1 MRYFIALFFAIFAVN
16 LSAQTDIQFQAH
28 VPNGTPTSSK
38 FSAYIADSSFNEASY
53 LNSDAIWYVE
63 NIDVTVNNGIVNV
76 LLRGVPDSV
85 FLNNNRGNLF
95 VYSYVNG
102 LTIGRLP
109 FHQIPYAL
117 VSKYTLNSAASATAQ
132 KADTADYAHHAK
144 FADST
149 TVASV
154 ANRSTL
160 SDLAATAISATKAD
174 SSVASHRTVTAQIA
188 NQIKDSIL
196 ESRHFTGGSVKLFAI
211 DGSSNAAVG
220 SYLTKGASGLSWE
233 INPQYRTS
241 HVTVVSAPPSS
252 ITNTVRYFVSRVAFD
267 YDLNTVVTPQNEQ
280 LITICNNSTS
290 NLVKLDRV
298 TWNLDSPVDV
308 NIFAGQSRTLWYNGT
323 NWIVVQ

>member
-1 MRYFIALFFAIFAVN
+1 MRYFIALFLTIFAVN

-28 VPNGTPTSSK
+28 VPTGTPTTSK

-76 LLRGVPDSV
+76 LLKGIPDSV

-102 LTIGRLP
+102 LTVGRLP

-117 VSKYTLNSAASATAQ
+117 VSKYTLNSASSTNANHADSADRAHRSKFSDSAT
-132 KADTADYAHHAK
+132 
-144 FADST
+144 F
-149 TVASV
+149 ASV
-154 ANRSTL
+154 SARSTL
-160 SDLAATAISATKAD
+160 SDLAASAISATKAD
-174 SSVASHRTVTAQIA
+174 SAVSANRAVTAQFA

-196 ESRHFTGGSVKLFAI
+196 ESRHFTNGSVKLAAI
-211 DGSSNAAVG
+211 DGSSSADVG
-220 SYLTKGASGLSWE
+220 SYLTKGSSGISWE
-233 INPQYRTS
+233 VNPHYRTS
-241 HVTVVSAPPSS
+241 HVTRVSTPPAS
-252 ITNTVRYFVSRVAFD
+252 IANTVRYFVSRVAFD
-267 YDLNTVVTPQNEQ
+267 YELNTVVSPQNQQ
-280 LITICNNSTS
+280 LITVSNNSSS
-290 NLVKLDRV
+290 NLVTLDKV

-308 NIFAGQSRTLWYNGT
+308 NIFAGQSKTLWYDGT

>member
-28 VPNGTPTSSK
+28 VPIGTPTNSK
-38 FSAYIADSSFNEASY
+38 FSAYIADSSFNESSY

-63 NIDVTVNNGIVNV
+63 NVDVTVNNGIVNV
-76 LLRGVPDSV
+76 LLRGIADTV
-85 FLNNNRGNLF
+85 FLNYDRGNLF

-102 LTIGRLP
+102 LTVGRLP
-109 FHQIPYAL
+109 FHQLPYAL
-117 VSKYTLNSAASATAQ
+117 VSKYTLNSAASETSQ
-132 KADTADYAHHAK
+132 RADTANYAHRAK

-149 TVASV
+149 TFASV
-154 ANRSTL
+154 SNRSTL

-196 ESRHFTGGSVKLFAI
+196 EPRHFMGGSVKLSAI
-211 DGSSNAAVG
+211 DGSENAVVG
-220 SYLTKGASGLSWE
+220 SYLTKGANGVSWE

-241 HVTVVSAPPSS
+241 HVTLASAPPAS
-252 ITNTVRYFVSRVAFD
+252 IANTVRYFVSRVAFD
-267 YDLNTVVTPQNEQ
+267 YDLNTVVIPQNEQ
-280 LITICNNSTS
+280 LITVCNNSTS

-308 NIFAGQSRTLWYNGT
+308 NIFAGQSRTLWYNGI
-323 NWIVVQ
+323 NWIVIQ

>member
-1 MRYFIALFFAIFAVN
+1 MRYFIALFFAIFTAN

-28 VPNGTPTSSK
+28 VPSGTPTNSK

-63 NIDVTVNNGIVNV
+63 NVDVTVNNGIVNV
-76 LLRGVPDSV
+76 LLKSIPDTV
-85 FLNNNRGNLF
+85 FLNSNRGNLF

-102 LTIGRLP
+102 LTVGRLP
-109 FHQIPYAL
+109 FHQLPYAL

-132 KADTADYAHHAK
+132 KADTADFAHRSR

-149 TVASV
+149 TVASIS
-154 ANRSTL
+154 NRSTL

-174 SSVASHRTVTAQIA
+174 SAVAAHRAVTAQTA
-188 NQIKDSIL
+188 NQVKDSIL
-196 ESRHFTGGSVKLFAI
+196 ESRHFTANSVRLFALN
-211 DGSSNAAVG
+211 GSDNAAVG
-220 SYLTKGASGLSWE
+220 SYLTKGANGISWQ

-241 HVTVVSAPPSS
+241 HVTVASAPPAS

-267 YDLNTVVTPQNEQ
+267 YDLNTVVSPQNEQ
-280 LITICNNSTS
+280 LITVCNNSTS

-308 NIFAGQSRTLWYNGT
+308 NIFAGQSRTLWFNGT

>member
-1 MRYFIALFFAIFAVN
+1 MRYFIALFFAMFAVN

-28 VPNGTPTSSK
+28 VPTGTPTNSK

-63 NIDVTVNNGIVNV
+63 NVDVTVNNGIVNV

-85 FLNNNRGNLF
+85 FLNNDRGNLF

-117 VSKYTLNSAASATAQ
+117 VSKYTLNSAASKTSER
-132 KADTADYAHHAK
+132 ADTALYAHRAK

-174 SSVASHRTVTAQIA
+174 SSVASHRTVTAQLA

-196 ESRHFTGGSVKLFAI
+196 EARHFTNGSVKLPAI
-211 DGSSNAAVG
+211 DGSSTAAVG

-241 HVTVVSAPPSS
+241 HVTRVSAPPAS
-252 ITNTVRYFVSRVAFD
+252 IANTVRYFVSRVAFD
-267 YDLNTVVTPQNEQ
+267 YELNAVVSPQNEQ
-280 LITICNNSTS
+280 LVTICNNSTS
-290 NLVKLDRV
+290 NLVTLDKV

-308 NIFAGQSRTLWYNGT
+308 NIFAGQSKTLWFDGT
-323 NWIVVQ
+323 NWVVVQ

>member
-1 MRYFIALFFAIFAVN
+1 MRYFIALFFAIFTAN

-28 VPNGTPTSSK
+28 VPTGTPTNSK

-63 NIDVTVNNGIVNV
+63 NVDVTVNNGIVNV
-76 LLRGVPDSV
+76 LLKGIPDSV

-102 LTIGRLP
+102 LTVGRLP

-117 VSKYTLNSAASATAQ
+117 VAKYTLNSAAATNAL
-132 KADTADYAHHAK
+132 KADTANYANRAK

-149 TVASV
+149 TF
-154 ANRSTL
+154 ANVSARSTL
-160 SDLAATAISATKAD
+160 SDLAASAISATKAD
-174 SSVASHRTVTAQIA
+174 SAVASHRTVTAQIA

-196 ESRHFTGGSVKLFAI
+196 ESRHFTANSVKLFSI
-211 DGSSNAAVG
+211 DGSSTAAVG
-220 SYLTKGASGLSWE
+220 SYLTKGASGISWE
-233 INPQYRTS
+233 VNPQYKTS
-241 HVTVVSAPPSS
+241 HVTLVSAPPAS

-267 YDLNTVVTPQNEQ
+267 YELNTVVAPQNEQ

-290 NLVKLDRV
+290 NLVTLDKV
-298 TWNLDSPVDV
+298 TWSLDSPVDV

>member
-1 MRYFIALFFAIFAVN
+1 MRYFIALFFVIFTTN

-28 VPNGTPTSSK
+28 VPNGTPINSK

-63 NIDVTVNNGIVNV
+63 NVDVTVTNGIVNA
-76 LLRGVPDSV
+76 LLKGIPDTV

-102 LTIGRLP
+102 LTVGRLP

-117 VSKYTLNSAASATAQ
+117 VSKYTLNSAASATA
-132 KADTADYAHHAK
+132 KTADTANFAHRAK

-154 ANRSTL
+154 SNRSTL
-160 SDLAATAISATKAD
+160 SDLAASAISATKAD
-174 SSVASHRTVTAQIA
+174 SAVASHRTITAQIA

-196 ESRHFTGGSVKLFAI
+196 EARHFTGNSVKLFSL
-211 DGSSNAAVG
+211 DGSSSANVG
-220 SYLTKGASGLSWE
+220 SYLTKGVNGISWE
-233 INPQYRTS
+233 TNPQYRTS
-241 HVTVVSAPPSS
+241 HVTLVSAPPAS
-252 ITNTVRYFVSRVAFD
+252 IVNTVRYFVSRVAFD
-267 YDLNTVVTPQNEQ
+267 YELNTVVAPQNEQ

-290 NLVKLDRV
+290 NLVTLDKA